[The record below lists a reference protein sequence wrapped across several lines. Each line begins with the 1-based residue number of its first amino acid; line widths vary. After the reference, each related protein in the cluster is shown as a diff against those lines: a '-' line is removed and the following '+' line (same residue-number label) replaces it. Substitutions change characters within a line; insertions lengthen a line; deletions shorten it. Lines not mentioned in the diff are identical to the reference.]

1 MSWTD
6 LFEKH
11 ILERGQMYHLE
22 GCVENPQVND
32 GEITAVVKGSEQ
44 YDVTIKLNKNEV
56 IDMTCTCPYAETINA
71 NARNVADRAI
81 YREWVSTLKH
91 MRKIPGEKPL
101 AMK

>member
-11 ILERGQMYHLE
+11 ILERGLMYHLE
-22 GCVENPQVND
+22 GCVENRQVND
-32 GEITAVVKGSEQ
+32 GGITAMVEGSEQ
-44 YDVTIKLNKNEV
+44 YDVTIKLHKNEV
-56 IDMTCTCPYAETINA
+56 IDMTCTCPYAETITA